1 MAFIE
6 ISTQYKYVNLPD
18 PTGQRDPRPTDAKAG
33 DVVVT
38 GTYVGLS
45 RPMGEYN
52 TQNLL
57 FKEASGSTVSLSAAA
72 QLKYAV
78 QDGRIKVGDMIRL
91 TYTGIM
97 IPKQKPGGKRPKP
110 QHSFK
115 VEINL
120 EQRVE
125 MAASQHQQT
134 ESLLDKYRNNAQDE
148 SLPEELQDEETNM
161 QAPTPINYHRVP
173 TQTTTTE
180 HHATQTHTTLSSSMT
195 GDGSARVSDANS
207 VLNKYRNKV
216 SGTTGT

>member
-1 MAFIE
+1 MAFRE

-57 FKEASGSTVSLSAAA
+57 FTETSGSTVSLSAA

-78 QDGRIKVGDMIRL
+78 QDGRIKVGDMVRL

-97 IPKQKPGGKRPKP
+97 TPKQKPGGKRPKP

-115 VEINL
+115 VEVDS

-125 MAASQHQQT
+125 VAASQHQQT
-134 ESLLDKYRNNAQDE
+134 ESQYTAEDDT
-148 SLPEELQDEETNM
+148 LPEALQDEETNM

-173 TQTTTTE
+173 TQTS
-180 HHATQTHTTLSSSMT
+180 TTLSSSMT
-195 GDGSARVSDANS
+195 GDGSARVTDAKS
-207 VLNKYRNKV
+207 LLDKYRNKV